1 MSGST
6 IPGSEKIAPQK
17 GKDNLWTRRSFL
29 GFAAWAGFG
38 AAVTG
43 FLLAF
48 VRFLYPR
55 VLFEPSPVFKAGRP
69 EDYIVGEVSEKYKE
83 TQRVWMVREKDG
95 MYALLAIC
103 THLGCTPRWLATE
116 VKFKCPCHGSGFKK
130 TGINF
135 EGPAP
140 RPLERIKIAL
150 DPEGNLLIDK
160 SKTFRYEKGEWD
172 NPDAFVKLT

>member
-38 AAVTG
+38 AALTG

-48 VRFLYPR
+48 LRFLYPR

-69 EDYIVGEVSEKYKE
+69 EDYIIGEVSAA
-83 TQRVWMVREKDG
+83 RV
-95 MYALLAIC
+95 
-103 THLGCTPRWLATE
+103 TE
-116 VKFKCPCHGSGFKK
+116 RGTRADDKASEAAMEDRKK
-130 TGINF
+130 AGYF
-135 EGPAP
+135 
-140 RPLERIKIAL
+140 
-150 DPEGNLLIDK
+150 
-160 SKTFRYEKGEWD
+160 
-172 NPDAFVKLT
+172 